1 MVWMAPAA
9 GVALR
14 HSWDVIVPSTGGAI
28 QVHGVDADGQV
39 SAETPT
45 PAKPVPRILRRACD
59 LSDRHGGLFGRPSP
73 GSPTYRMGHEVR
85 LMPPSYEKPC
95 VKRNKTDAADTA
107 AVCEALTRPSM
118 RTVPRDVVH
127 RASRS
132 TTPTG

>member
-14 HSWDVIVPSTGGAI
+14 HSWDVIVPSTGAI

-73 GSPTYRMGHEVR
+73 GFANLQDGPRGAPY
-85 LMPPSYEKPC
+85 
-95 VKRNKTDAADTA
+95 A
-107 AVCEALTRPSM
+107 AVLREALRQ
-118 RTVPRDVVH
+118 
-127 RASRS
+127 A
-132 TTPTG
+132 